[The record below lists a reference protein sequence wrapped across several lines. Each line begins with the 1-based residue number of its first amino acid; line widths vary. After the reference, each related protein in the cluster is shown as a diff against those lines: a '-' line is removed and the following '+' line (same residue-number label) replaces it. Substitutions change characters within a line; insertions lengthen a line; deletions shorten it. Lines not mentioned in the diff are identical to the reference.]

1 MDAVLLCLKATS
13 PQEQAVKKA
22 RLLPQ
27 PFLKNTVYRVVVIY
41 LYPRNPGTGK
51 QEPWVPPKQSL
62 DVTCWVMGLGTRSLA
77 VS

>member
-41 LYPRNPGTGK
+41 LYPRNPVG
-51 QEPWVPPKQSL
+51 
-62 DVTCWVMGLGTRSLA
+62 
-77 VS
+77 